1 MSEPERSPNPPD
13 EASPGLQAVA
23 REGANT
29 DQEAQADAKAGDD
42 PTFER
47 LLQFLKE
54 SRSFDFTG
62 YKRPSLVRR
71 VRHRMHEVGVESF
84 EGYQDLLQLEP
95 DEFTALFNTILINVT
110 SFFRDPESWD
120 YLRDEILPD
129 LVEASNGGPLRVWSA
144 GSAAGQEAYSV
155 AMLFHELMGSEFR
168 ERVKIYA
175 TDVDEEALS
184 HARQAS
190 YSERE
195 LLGLPGSYR
204 ERYFDEAAGRYVFTA
219 DVRRSVIFGRNDL
232 TRDAPIS
239 RIDLLLCRN
248 TLMYFNAETQA
259 RIVNRLA
266 FALRPQGLLF
276 LGKAE
281 MLLNHSDLFDPVDL
295 RRRMFRRLRP
305 GVAEG
310 AGMGAS
316 LRRQT
321 AALAENLGQLRDELL
336 LANPIAQIAVGAD
349 GRLVMVNRRASAML
363 GISDRDLGRPF
374 QDLEVSYRPL
384 ELRPHLATAAEARA
398 PVVLREVEWRRAG
411 LEQVFVDIQI
421 VPLLDGSR
429 TVIGASISFSDVTG
443 VRQLRVEVEGANR
456 QLEVAYEE
464 LQSTNEELET
474 TNEELQ
480 STVEELE
487 TTNEELQST
496 NEELETMN
504 QELQSANDEMQS
516 TNEQLSDRTSE
527 ISRLNAFTQSIL
539 SSFESAM
546 IVVDADLRVQVW
558 TPQAYELWGLRAD
571 EAVGNGLLD
580 LDSGLPAAQLRAW
593 LRPVL
598 IGWRTSVVGEQLD
611 AVNRRGRP
619 VVLRVTVTPLHD
631 GGELPSGALVLMED
645 LTSRKSEDEPP
656 PLPA

>member
-1 MSEPERSPNPPD
+1 VASEGRN
-13 EASPGLQAVA
+13 A
-23 REGANT
+23 
-29 DQEAQADAKAGDD
+29 DQEAQRDAKAGDD
-42 PTFER
+42 PALER

-62 YKRPSLVRR
+62 YKRPSLMRR

-84 EGYQDLLQLEP
+84 EDYQDLLQLQP

-110 SFFRDPESWD
+110 SFFRDGESWE
-120 YLRDEILPD
+120 YLRDEVLPD
-129 LVEASNGGPLRVWSA
+129 LVQVSHGGPLRVWSA
-144 GSAAGQEAYSV
+144 GSASGQEAYSV
-155 AMLFHELMGSEFR
+155 AMLLHDLMGSEFR
-168 ERVKIYA
+168 ERVKIYG
-175 TDVDEEALS
+175 TDVDEEALN

-195 LLGLPGSYR
+195 LAGLPDSYR
-204 ERYFDEAAGRYVFTA
+204 ERYFDQLAGRYVFTP
-219 DVRRSVIFGRNDL
+219 DLRRSVIFGRNDL

-239 RIDLLLCRN
+239 RIDLLVCRN

-281 MLLNHSDLFDPVDL
+281 MLLNHSNLLDPVDL
-295 RRRMFRRLRP
+295 RRRMFRRLRQ

-310 AGMGAS
+310 AGIAVS
-316 LRRQT
+316 LRRQS
-321 AALAENLGQLRDELL
+321 AAVAEDLGQLRNELL
-336 LANPIAQIAVGAD
+336 LANPLAQIAVGGD
-349 GRLVMVNRRASAML
+349 GRLVLVNHRASAML

-374 QDLEVSYRPL
+374 QDLELSYRPL
-384 ELRPHLATAAEARA
+384 ELRSHLAAAAEARA
-398 PVVLREVEWRRAG
+398 PLVLREVEWRRAG
-411 LEQVFVDIQI
+411 PDKVFVDIQI
-421 VPLLDGSR
+421 VPLLDASR

-443 VRQLRVEVEGANR
+443 FRQLRVEVEGANR

-504 QELQSANDEMQS
+504 EELQSANDEMQS
-516 TNEQLSDRTSE
+516 TNEQLNVRTGE
-527 ISRLNAFTQSIL
+527 ITELNAFMQSIL
-539 SSFESAM
+539 GSFEAAM
-546 IVVDADLRVQVW
+546 VVVDADLRVRVW

-593 LRPVL
+593 LQQVL
-598 IGWRTSVVGEQLD
+598 AGRRSSVVGEQLD

-619 VVLRVTVTPLHD
+619 VVLRVTVTPLRD

-645 LTSRKSEDEPP
+645 LSSRKPEKGPRP
-656 PLPA
+656 PLG